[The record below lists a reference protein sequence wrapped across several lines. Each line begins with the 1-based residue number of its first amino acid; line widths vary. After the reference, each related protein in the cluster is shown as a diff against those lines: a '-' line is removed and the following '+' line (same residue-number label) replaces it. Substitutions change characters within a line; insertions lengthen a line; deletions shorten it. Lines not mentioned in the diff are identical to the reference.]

1 MGNCIFC
8 GKPAGF
14 LRSMH
19 KECEQLRTKGEEQ
32 IIAEVLRAIKGTKD
46 FIDLESTIN
55 NITKASFI
63 SEPDKNNILI
73 HAWGSAVDQC
83 LVDTILDSSE
93 EKRLV
98 DFSQHF
104 SLSQSDLDKRGAFT
118 KVKKAAVLRNILN
131 GILPQPGLLPGNMG
145 INLQKNEQLVWSFSD
160 VEYLED
166 RTRRQYVGGSHGV
179 SIRVLKG
186 VYYNVG
192 AFKGHPIEYTERTYV
207 DSGWVLVTN
216 KHIYFSGSSKS
227 LRVPYTKI
235 ITFLPFEN
243 GFGIMRDAATAKPQ
257 LFVVGDGWFAYN
269 LVTNLAQL

>member
-19 KECEQLRTKGEEQ
+19 TACEQLRTKGEEQ
-32 IIAEVLRAIKGTKD
+32 ITTEVLRAIKGTTD
-46 FIDLESTIN
+46 FSDLESTITH
-55 NITKASFI
+55 ITKASFI
-63 SEPDKNNILI
+63 SEPDKKNILI
-73 HAWGSAVDQC
+73 HVWESVVDQF
-83 LVDTILDSSE
+83 LADTILDSSE

-104 SLSQSDLDKRGAFT
+104 ALAQSDLDKRGAFT
-118 KVKKAAVLRNILN
+118 KVRKAVVLRNVLN
-131 GILPQPGLLPGNMG
+131 GILPQPGLLPGNLG
-145 INLQKNEQLVWSFSD
+145 INLHKNEQLVWAFSD

-166 RTRRQYVGGSHGV
+166 RTRHQYVGGSHGV